1 MEYPAPPTP
10 PFVGSHALAQSDQET
25 ARGEVELTAR
35 QINLVKH
42 LQASRGK
49 KSLIAPAYFFLS
61 CFGKLIFGFG
71 ASLAVKGAVNRDT
84 ITTAVGAALCGGGF
98 ICIVIVA
105 FGFGAACSKIDKRR
119 GILFKCAS
127 VSSAVL
133 IAVGYALNQYWV
145 SKHRSLV
152 DIRLSFLPLFIG
164 GSLLVASSANFTA
177 YTELSKGITSFVPME
192 RRPLVAI
199 CMLAPGL
206 GIVFGGW
213 ITGEKGEWPTAFN
226 AVVLTLAMGCLYG
239 GTALFWSDHLRREA
253 EWAEAC
259 LVIQDYKIKDNTS
272 PYDHSKALPSS
283 PALV

>member
-1 MEYPAPPTP
+1 MEYPAPPP
-10 PFVGSHALAQSDQET
+10 PPSVGSHALAQS
-25 ARGEVELTAR
+25 ELTMR
-35 QINLVKH
+35 HKNLVKH

-49 KSLIAPAYFFLS
+49 RSLIAPAYFSLS

-71 ASLAVKGAVNRDT
+71 ASLAVKGTVNKDT
-84 ITTAVGAALCGGGF
+84 ISVAVGAALCGAGF

-133 IAVGYALNQYWV
+133 IAGGYALNQYWV
-145 SKHRSLV
+145 STHRSLV
-152 DIRLSFLPLFIG
+152 DIRLSFLPLFVG
-164 GSLLVASSANFTA
+164 GSLLVVSSANFTA
-177 YTELSKGITSFVPME
+177 YTELSKGITPFMSME

-199 CMLAPGL
+199 SMLAPGL
-206 GIVFGGW
+206 GIMFGGW

-226 AVVLTLAMGCLYG
+226 AVVLTFAMGCLYG

-259 LVIQDYKIKDNTS
+259 LVIQDYKTKHNTS
-272 PYDHSKALPSS
+272 PYVDFKGP
-283 PALV
+283 PFPPVFV